1 MHETV
6 TTVASL
12 ADSFAGHGVWMAIAV
27 LVVAVAYLFRELRKL
42 EAEFRQSIVDSR
54 DKHAAL
60 LVSCEQAL
68 QQTAASI
75 RDFRT
80 SLESLH
86 EVIQILHQQRDGMP
100 LSPSRRLTPPM
111 RPKP

>member
-68 QQTAASI
+68 PQTAASI

-80 SLESLH
+80 
-86 EVIQILHQQRDGMP
+86 
-100 LSPSRRLTPPM
+100 
-111 RPKP
+111 